1 MFLKCSCSD
10 SLERM
15 CDSCE
20 KVLLKCLEEN
30 MAAFG
35 EIVPGYKLVPYRR
48 PECLNC
54 NDTGT
59 AIVYGGPARP
69 CSCSKGD
76 KY

>member
-1 MFLKCSCSD
+1 MKLSGFWREIADYYFMPVQEQMIKD
-10 SLERM
+10 I
-15 CDSCE
+15 E
-20 KVLLKCLEEN
+20 KDLDEQY
-30 MAAFG
+30 
-35 EIVPGYKLVPYRR
+35 PGWRHKTMNS